1 MIFMSLAMQVNGNS
15 VMTQKKWFC
24 WSIYKFN

>member
-1 MIFMSLAMQVNGNS
+1 MPFYFEKHTEKQ
-15 VMTQKKWFC
+15 FC